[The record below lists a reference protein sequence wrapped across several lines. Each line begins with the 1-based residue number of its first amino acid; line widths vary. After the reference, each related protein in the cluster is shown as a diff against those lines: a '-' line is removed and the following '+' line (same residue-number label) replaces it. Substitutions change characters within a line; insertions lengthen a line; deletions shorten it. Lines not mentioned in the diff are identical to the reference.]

1 MIKII
6 SKQTRKY
13 FSIKAKKQCRN
24 KYGQFAKPNNCE
36 LGTCGKTCISS
47 KCGVKEES
55 SLKHSIKKWWF
66 LFRWFLIGKYFCEMP
81 KGLKQKKRLWYWMN
95 KLLWITITFTSAY
108 GIKCLMELI

>member
-24 KYGQFAKPNNCE
+24 KYGQFAKLNNCE

-47 KCGVKEES
+47 KCGVKE
-55 SLKHSIKKWWF
+55 KKNTNKWIYCISFFTLFFVLLIVF
-66 LFRWFLIGKYFCEMP
+66 LGVAL
-81 KGLKQKKRLWYWMN
+81 
-95 KLLWITITFTSAY
+95 
-108 GIKCLMELI
+108 